1 MLMKE
6 FVRLESIT
14 QVHNYLGMPKPLHP
28 LVSVIPIDERML
40 QADFGNMTFVLD
52 LFQISLKSGLEGQLT
67 YGRNTYD
74 FEEGTM
80 VFMKPGQT
88 MKIESTASTP
98 GERGWTFLI
107 HPDFLRKSTLG
118 KEMEGLSFFSYHS
131 SEALHLSDEE
141 KKTVNDLIEKI
152 KREYSSNLDRHSQA
166 VIISAIELLLSY
178 CTRFYDRQFFT
189 RTNHNQDHV
198 AKFDDLLQRYFG
210 RQMHLTQG
218 LPTVTLCGEELGMSG
233 AYLSDLLKQETGMS
247 AQEHIHRHVVDK
259 AKTKLLNSSLPVSQ
273 IAYDLGFEYPQH
285 FSRLFKS
292 KTGLTP
298 VQFRKVN

>member
-1 MLMKE
+1 MKE

-88 MKIESTASTP
+88 MKIESTESTQ
-98 GERGWTFLI
+98 GESGWTLLI
-107 HPDFLRKSTLG
+107 HPDFLRKSALG
-118 KEMEGLSFFSYHS
+118 KDMEGHSFFSYHS

-152 KREYSSNLDRHSQA
+152 KREYSSNLDRHSQG

-198 AKFDDLLQRYFG
+198 AKFDDMLQGYFG
-210 RQMHLTQG
+210 RQLHLTQG
-218 LPTVTLCGEELGMSG
+218 LPTVTMCGEELGMSG

-259 AKTKLLNSSLPVSQ
+259 AKTKLLNSSVPVSQ